1 VTKLEGVHPK
11 LVEKVKRILFAL
23 AELGHPM
30 IVTDGPR
37 TRAQQAEL
45 YAQGRT
51 KPGKIV
57 TYADGVTSLSNHQV
71 RSDGFG
77 YAVDCAFLVKGK
89 PAWPED
95 GPWKLYGEAA
105 KSQGLRWGGDW
116 KKPDRPHIE
125 LVKP

>member
-1 VTKLEGVHPK
+1 VTKLEGVHPE
-11 LVEKVKRILFAL
+11 LVEKVKRILYAM

-30 IVTDGPR
+30 VVTDGPR

-57 TYADGVTSLSNHQV
+57 TYADGVTSLSNHQIK
-71 RSDGFG
+71 SDGYG
-77 YAVDCAFLVKGK
+77 YAVDIAFLVDGK
-89 PAWPED
+89 PSWAEHH
-95 GPWKLYGEAA
+95 PWRLYADMA
-105 KSQGLRWGGDW
+105 KVLGLRAGADW

-125 LVKP
+125 LARS